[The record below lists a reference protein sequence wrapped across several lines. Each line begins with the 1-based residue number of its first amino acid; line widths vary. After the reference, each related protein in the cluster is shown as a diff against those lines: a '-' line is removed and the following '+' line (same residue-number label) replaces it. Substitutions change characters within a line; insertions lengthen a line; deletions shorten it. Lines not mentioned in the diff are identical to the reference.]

1 MSTETLLMVFT
12 GVLAL
17 AVVIQTFLFFGI
29 YRGIRQLKI
38 DLDGVGNDL
47 RRNAE
52 IVSTRVDEGLTAVKS
67 VTDGLKPVVDKLA
80 DATEIV
86 RNRVAELDVFL
97 AETTITARQE
107 IQKVQDTIQSA
118 SQKAEQTLDQL
129 RKSLLGPVTEINAFS
144 RGIKVAIDV
153 LFRRRRSPSGSA
165 QDEEMFI

>member
-38 DLDGVGNDL
+38 NLDGVGSDL

>member
-12 GVLAL
+12 GVLAF

-29 YRGIRQLKI
+29 YKGIRSLKA
-38 DLDGVGNDL
+38 DLGDL
-47 RRNAE
+47 RTVAE
-52 IVSTRVDEGLTAVKS
+52 TVSRKVAEGVTAVKG
-67 VTDGLKPVVDKLA
+67 VTDGLKPVVDGLA
-80 DATEIV
+80 DATDII
-86 RNRVAELDVFL
+86 RNRVAELDAFL
-97 AETTITARQE
+97 AETTTTARQE
-107 IQKVQDTIQSA
+107 IQRVQDTIQSA

-129 RKSLLGPVTEINAFS
+129 RKSLLGPVTEISAVS

>member
-52 IVSTRVDEGLTAVKS
+52 IVSTRVDEGLIAVKS

>member
-29 YRGIRQLKI
+29 YKGIRSLKA
-38 DLDGVGNDL
+38 DLGDL
-47 RRNAE
+47 RTDAE
-52 IVSTRVDEGLTAVKS
+52 TVSRKVAEGVTAVKG
-67 VTDGLKPVVDKLA
+67 VTDGLKPVA
-80 DATEIV
+80 DATDII
-86 RNRVAELDVFL
+86 RNRVAELDAFL
-97 AETTITARQE
+97 AETTTTARQE
-107 IQKVQDTIQSA
+107 IQRVQDTIQSA

-129 RKSLLGPVTEINAFS
+129 RKSLLGPVTEISAVS